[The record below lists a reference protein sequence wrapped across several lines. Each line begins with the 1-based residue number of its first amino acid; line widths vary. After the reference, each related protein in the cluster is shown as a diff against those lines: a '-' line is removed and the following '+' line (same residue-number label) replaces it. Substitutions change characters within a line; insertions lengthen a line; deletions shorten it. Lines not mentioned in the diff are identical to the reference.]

1 MGQIPRSV
9 ERISSFIYFTPSS
22 FIHYVS
28 IPLDLI
34 NVLSC
39 FQDFLIFT
47 RFEGF
52 LTFLIFVT
60 FFTSMAYT
68 ECCLLLQVYVSVC
81 MFVLEFR
88 FWQFWAFVTT
98 CRQKILYGVKLF
110 NADFVLGG
118 QRNRITVMTGC

>member
-60 FFTSMAYT
+60 FFY
-68 ECCLLLQVYVSVC
+68 
-81 MFVLEFR
+81 
-88 FWQFWAFVTT
+88 
-98 CRQKILYGVKLF
+98 IYGVHRMLPF
-110 NADFVLGG
+110 TTGLCECMHVCIGIPILAVLGFRHHLSAENFVWG
-118 QRNRITVMTGC
+118 KIIQR